1 VKWTNV
7 LREWKLDKA
16 SKRGYPLELINVIRR
31 KAEDLVL
38 SSNADKKGRAALKF
52 VLKLVN
58 ERSDMEEMKKGE
70 FELLDEVN

>member
-1 VKWTNV
+1 MKWTNV

-16 SKRGYPLELINVIRR
+16 SKRGYPLELINIIRR

-38 SSNADKKGRAALKF
+38 SNNANKKGRAALKF